1 MQRLETMRS
10 MFSHLM
16 KLTEKLTMMVQ
27 QTLTQLRT
35 LKLEGMAAGLEEQ
48 LTLPSNAS
56 LSFEDRLGF
65 LVEREVA
72 HRSSGRL
79 KRLLHK
85 ARLKYSQA
93 SLEDVDTRASRGLEA
108 HLLASLAHGE
118 WIDRGQ
124 TVLVCG
130 PTGVGKTW
138 LACAL
143 AQKAC
148 RLGKSAYYV
157 RRSRLLEEL
166 RVARGDGTHK
176 RRLVALAKLDV
187 LVLDD
192 WGLHALDAYG
202 REDLLEI
209 IDDRAEQ
216 RATVIAAQLP
226 AEHWHGWI
234 GDATIAD
241 AILDRILHRAHRL
254 MLKGETLRR
263 PPPGDKPA
271 PARSAS

>member
-1 MQRLETMRS
+1 
-10 MFSHLM
+10 M

-157 RRSRLLEEL
+157 RLSRLLEEL